1 MLKCS
6 PEPDGA
12 LAAYVSC
19 CLTMRPLVHVSG
31 TCPMCNFVIISPV
44 FKGGAL
50 GDVAGTG
57 TDLESPEA
65 GAATA
70 SRQQR
75 AGSAHGGRVGG
86 LRGVISTFV
95 NLCGNATFFLPL
107 ECTLVRRV
115 RHRPMLISASLFC
128 LNR

>member
-1 MLKCS
+1 
-6 PEPDGA
+6 
-12 LAAYVSC
+12 
-19 CLTMRPLVHVSG
+19 
-31 TCPMCNFVIISPV
+31 MCNLVIISPV

-57 TDLESPEA
+57 TDLESQEA

-95 NLCGNATFFLPL
+95 NLCGNASFFFAARMHACVEGEAP
-107 ECTLVRRV
+107 
-115 RHRPMLISASLFC
+115 SDAD
-128 LNR
+128 

>member
-115 RHRPMLISASLFC
+115 RHRPMLTSASLFT